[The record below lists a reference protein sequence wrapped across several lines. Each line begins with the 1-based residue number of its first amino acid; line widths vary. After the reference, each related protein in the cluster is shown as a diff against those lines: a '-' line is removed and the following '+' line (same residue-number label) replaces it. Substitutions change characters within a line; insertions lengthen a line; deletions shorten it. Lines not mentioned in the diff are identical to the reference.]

1 MTLKDICKR
10 YTIVGEDGVNYCDTD
25 NCPFAKRDLSIDF
38 MPIDRYSCIADYP
51 YLKEN
56 HETDLLKE
64 FVEWLK
70 HKQHISVENYKK
82 LFEQTKNYLYCGK
95 RDEAEYTLET
105 LESDLEKFLEER
117 K

>member
-51 YLKEN
+51 YLKEK
-56 HETDLLKE
+56 HEADLLKE
-64 FVEWLK
+64 FVEYCKKDVEDGDEEAKATIDCWL
-70 HKQHISVENYKK
+70 N
-82 LFEQTKNYLYCGK
+82 LL
-95 RDEAEYTLET
+95 
-105 LESDLEKFLEER
+105 LEKFLKEN

>member
-51 YLKEN
+51 YLKEK
-56 HETDLLKE
+56 HESDLLKE

-70 HKQHISVENYKK
+70 GQNCIIMQQDCAGTMKCD
-82 LFEQTKNYLYCGK
+82 F
-95 RDEAEYTLET
+95 A
-105 LESDLEKFLEER
+105 LEKFLEDR